1 MIPKYENDGSVNM
14 KDVKISFIF
23 FAFFSSL
30 KIRRIFKSLNT
41 EKVTPTLL
49 TKSPTIPIT
58 TTVKS
63 NKSDSDIK

>member
-1 MIPKYENDGSVNM
+1 M
-14 KDVKISFIF
+14 KDVKISLMFL
-23 FAFFSSL
+23 AFFRSL
-30 KIRRIFKSLNT
+30 KIRSIFKSLKT
-41 EKVTPTLL
+41 EKVGPTLL